1 MSTKNLL
8 LELFVE
14 ELPPKVLN
22 KLGEAFATGLLES
35 LQAQGLTSA
44 GTTVTAYATPRR
56 LPHTLL
62 RLRLK
67 RLTERFRKTNAGK
80 CGFGLQQASPHLR
93 YKNV

>member
-44 GTTVTAYATPRR
+44 GTTVTTYATPRR
-56 LPHTLL
+56 LAAH
-62 RLRLK
+62 
-67 RLTERFRKTNAGK
+67 LTQVSA
-80 CGFGLQQASPHLR
+80 QAADKSVKSTGITPSVGS
-93 YKNV
+93 KSVA